1 MIDEQKPPLFKT
13 WKTWYVIVLA
23 VLVVQVI
30 FYTIITKIFS

>member
-23 VLVVQVI
+23 VLIVQVI